1 MISVFDYVPKDFKLL
16 AIICSIL
23 FITIIVNWAVKRAF
37 FRASNLKKVD
47 QTTLGF
53 AQRLVSI
60 TIYTV
65 GISAALTHIPELK
78 IIGHSGLAGAG
89 IMTIVAGLASQQIL
103 GNIVSGF
110 MIIFFRPFRIGD
122 KITISNIYTG
132 IVEDINLRET
142 VVRDFENN
150 RVIIPNS
157 QVSTQVIIN
166 ANHTDSRVC
175 KFIDVGIGYSSDVD
189 KAMAIMIEEISQ
201 HPFNVDIRTA
211 EQKESGSPIVIVRLT
226 SLGDSSVSFRA
237 WAWAENSGNG
247 YVLQCD
253 SLVNIKRRFE
263 AAGIEIPFPQTT
275 ISFSDGASLNAITKQ
290 ASETSAPQ

>member
-110 MIIFFRPFRIGD
+110 MI
-122 KITISNIYTG
+122 
-132 IVEDINLRET
+132 
-142 VVRDFENN
+142 
-150 RVIIPNS
+150 
-157 QVSTQVIIN
+157 
-166 ANHTDSRVC
+166 
-175 KFIDVGIGYSSDVD
+175 
-189 KAMAIMIEEISQ
+189 
-201 HPFNVDIRTA
+201 
-211 EQKESGSPIVIVRLT
+211 
-226 SLGDSSVSFRA
+226 
-237 WAWAENSGNG
+237 
-247 YVLQCD
+247 
-253 SLVNIKRRFE
+253 
-263 AAGIEIPFPQTT
+263 
-275 ISFSDGASLNAITKQ
+275 
-290 ASETSAPQ
+290 